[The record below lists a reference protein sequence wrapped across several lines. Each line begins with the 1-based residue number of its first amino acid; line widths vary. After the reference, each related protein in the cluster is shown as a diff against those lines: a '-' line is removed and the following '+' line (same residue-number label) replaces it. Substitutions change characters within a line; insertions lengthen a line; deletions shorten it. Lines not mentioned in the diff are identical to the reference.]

1 MGECMKRRISS
12 PLRLSKIL
20 VVGAA
25 LLLVTPPV
33 TSAASAAPVA
43 EPLASNDFR
52 ITASSASHD
61 TGTFARSAT
70 VIEFAASAESAVSTE
85 VTLSVG
91 GKKFTASKD
100 IASGSAQWSGEG
112 AALQPDE
119 NLALDAFAKALE
131 SEWVEPASATKAPI
145 SLHRDLTIR
154 LAMLLAEAPPG
165 TRIGTQA
172 VPRPAE
178 RYGDRK
184 LPEGAAK
191 VESCLKEGLFATV
204 KDSAERR
211 AVIAACQ
218 ESNEDGIWYTGCNV
232 NELVLHDADSHCFL
246 GETVY
251 VGPASYDCMG
261 KCGGGCFIITGYTY
275 DCADHDRCGRVHGGS
290 TDPWDSECGDEY
302 WEADDDFL
310 WSTNQCG

>member
-1 MGECMKRRISS
+1 M
-12 PLRLSKIL
+12 
-20 VVGAA
+20 AQ
-25 LLLVTPPV
+25 
-33 TSAASAAPVA
+33 
-43 EPLASNDFR
+43 PLASNDFR
-52 ITASSASHD
+52 ITASSAGHD
-61 TGTFARSAT
+61 SGTFARSAT
-70 VIEFAASAESAVSTE
+70 VIEFAATAESAVSTE
-85 VTLSVG
+85 VALTVG
-91 GKKFTASKD
+91 GKKFTATKN
-100 IASGSAQWSGEG
+100 IAEGSAQWSGAG
-112 AALQPDE
+112 LALHPDDS
-119 NLALDAFAKALE
+119 LALDAFAKALE

-165 TRIGTQA
+165 TRIGTQD

-178 RYGDRK
+178 RYGERK
-184 LPEGAAK
+184 LPEGAAE
-191 VESCLKEGLFATV
+191 VESCLQEGTHATV
-204 KDSAERR
+204 ANSAERK
-211 AVIAACQ
+211 AVVAACQ
-218 ESNEDGIWYTGCNV
+218 EPNEDGIWYTRCNV
-232 NELVLHDADSHCFL
+232 NEWVIHDAADHCIM
-246 GETVY
+246 GESVY

>member
-1 MGECMKRRISS
+1 MRHRTSS
-12 PLRLSKIL
+12 PFRLFKIL

-25 LLLVTPPV
+25 LVLVAPSATP
-33 TSAASAAPVA
+33 AASAAPA
-43 EPLASNDFR
+43 AQPLASNDLHV
-52 ITASSASHD
+52 TASSAGRD
-61 TGTFARSAT
+61 AGTFARSAT
-70 VIEFAASAESAVSTE
+70 VVEFAATARSAVSTQ

-91 GKKFTASKD
+91 GKTFTASKD
-100 IASGSAQWSGEG
+100 HAKGTARWSGRG
-112 AALQPDE
+112 AALEPADK
-119 NLALDAFAKALE
+119 LALDAFANALE

-145 SLHRDLTIR
+145 PLHRDLTIR

-165 TRIGTQA
+165 TMIGTQD

-178 RYGDRK
+178 RFGDRK
-184 LPEGAAK
+184 LPESAVA
-191 VESCLKEGLFATV
+191 VESCLAEATFATAAGSV
-204 KDSAERR
+204 ERKD
-211 AVIAACQ
+211 VVAACQ
-218 ESNEDGIWYTGCNV
+218 ENNEDGIWYTRCNV
-232 NELVLHDADSHCFL
+232 NEWVLHDAGDHCMMSEL
-246 GETVY
+246 VY

-290 TDPWDSECGDEY
+290 TNPWDSNCGDEY